1 MERVYQSPRVYSR
14 AGCANI
20 RRKKEDKPLFSLRK
34 TIFKT
39 IASVLVFIFIYSVNF
54 YDNDFCKRVQN
65 EASYMVN
72 YTVDVQTAYTSAQQ
86 IVKYMLGGIE
96 QSRIYITDNVIKK
109 ETQESHQTT
118 DLPVQENSS
127 I

>member
-14 AGCANI
+14 TNSMGVR
-20 RRKKEDKPLFSLRK
+20 RRKEEKPLFSLKK

-39 IASVLVFIFIYSVNF
+39 TASLLVFIFIYSVNF
-54 YDNDFCKRVQN
+54 YDNDFCKFIQN

-86 IVKYMLGGIE
+86 VIKYMLGGIE
-96 QSRIYITDNVIKK
+96 QSKIYITDNVIKK
-109 ETQESHQTT
+109 ETDEAYQTQDDAT
-118 DLPVQENSS
+118 QENSA